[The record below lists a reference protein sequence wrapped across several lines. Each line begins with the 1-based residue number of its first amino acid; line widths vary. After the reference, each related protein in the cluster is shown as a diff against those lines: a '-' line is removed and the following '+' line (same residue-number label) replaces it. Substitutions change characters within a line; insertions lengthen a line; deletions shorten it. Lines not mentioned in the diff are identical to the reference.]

1 MPEFDEYAED
11 YKKLADDPIL
21 QRFGGE
27 KAFFFERK
35 WELLEEYLQRLA
47 CGRER
52 GAGSTSDVGTGEFAA
67 SLGKAH
73 FADAMGCDLS
83 TGMLKACDGL
93 NVVPQT
99 DPTRL
104 PFEDNR
110 FDLVTVVCVYHH
122 VEPPDRAA
130 LTAEIARVTRL
141 GGTACMIEHN
151 PYNPVT
157 QFAVSRIPVDE
168 NAKLLSAR
176 TALRL
181 MSDAGLVEKQRVS
194 YFLYLPKSIYRKAK
208 GIESSLSRIPFGG
221 QYAAFSCKPT

>member
-1 MPEFDEYAED
+1 LPEFDEYAED

-35 WELLEEYLQRLA
+35 WELLEEYLHKIGLRP
-47 CGRER
+47 GT
-52 GAGSTSDVGTGEFAA
+52 GSWLDVGCGTGELLR
-67 SLGKAH
+67 LGKAY

-130 LTAEIARVTRL
+130 LTAEIARVTRP

-151 PYNPVT
+151 PYNPVS

-208 GIESSLSRIPFGG
+208 GVESSLSRIPFGG